1 MKEATDRLYE
11 KVLAEQDGY
20 RQWLLAQPPEEILK
34 NAYEYA
40 LREDI
45 IYYLE
50 DSDIGD
56 ELAEA
61 LLKSPYPVYEVAR
74 YYEKM
79 DTDYMNDIG
88 QAVEGRA
95 QESAN
100 RKRW

>member
-1 MKEATDRLYE
+1 MKKATDRLYE
-11 KVLAEQDGY
+11 KALAEQNGY

-50 DSDIGD
+50 DSED

-61 LLKSPYPVYEVAR
+61 LLTSPYPVYEVMR

-79 DTDYMNDIG
+79 ETDYMTDIG

-95 QESAN
+95 QELAN

>member
-11 KVLAEQDGY
+11 KALAEQEGY

-34 NAYEYA
+34 NAYDYA

-45 IYYLE
+45 LYYLE
-50 DSDIGD
+50 NNNIND
-56 ELAEA
+56 EPAKA
-61 LLKSPYPVYEVAR
+61 LLRSPYPIYEVLR
-74 YYEKM
+74 SYEKM
-79 DTDYMNDIG
+79 DPDYMNDIG

-95 QESAN
+95 QELAN

>member
-11 KVLAEQDGY
+11 KVLAEQDGD

-61 LLKSPYPVYEVAR
+61 LLKSPYPVYEVVR

-95 QESAN
+95 QELAN